1 MLKMQNIDMVTRLGF
16 IIEKLSKAGDYAI
29 ANELSEIQIKLTE
42 DRSKG
47 WNEGFNIGYGLALR
61 SNQIKERIAKI

>member
-1 MLKMQNIDMVTRLGF
+1 MENIDMVTRLGF
-16 IIEKLSKAGDYAI
+16 VIEKLNRAGDYSI

-61 SNQIKERIAKI
+61 SNELKEYAARPKY